1 MILGLGKLAF
11 RNTLRRGKKSWI
23 AIIAVVI
30 GISAVVSLVSLGQG
44 LEEAITQEFEDLGAN
59 NVYVSGDI
67 SQDDLSIVRNARGV
81 DDAGTY
87 LSSTEL
93 VEFNSESQYVNVY
106 GVQLDKVD
114 LVFSG
119 QGWSVQQGRQLRTT
133 DRTSTLLGS
142 SFQDNYDSELR
153 IRSQLRL
160 NNTFCRVAGFVSA
173 VDPQA
178 QNSMITGLE
187 TLRERTEADD
197 KEVSSFVVRLEDGFT
212 QEEVQENIEEKL
224 RRYRGVEEGEEDF
237 STRTPQDILN
247 SLTSVLGIVQG
258 IVVGLA
264 SIALFV
270 GGVGIMNTMYMAINE
285 RTQEIGVLK
294 AVGASKKDIRMLFL
308 MESGLIGFTGG
319 VLGIG
324 LGIGI
329 SEVAVYLASNFSDVA
344 ITRGYTPI
352 LLIGALLFSTLLGI
366 ISGYLPS
373 RRASNLDPAEA
384 LRYE

>member
-1 MILGLGKLAF
+1 
-11 RNTLRRGKKSWI
+11 
-23 AIIAVVI
+23 
-30 GISAVVSLVSLGQG
+30 
-44 LEEAITQEFEDLGAN
+44 
-59 NVYVSGDI
+59 
-67 SQDDLSIVRNARGV
+67 
-81 DDAGTY
+81 
-87 LSSTEL
+87 
-93 VEFNSESQYVNVY
+93 
-106 GVQLDKVD
+106 
-114 LVFSG
+114 
-119 QGWSVQQGRQLRTT
+119 
-133 DRTSTLLGS
+133 
-142 SFQDNYDSELR
+142 
-153 IRSQLRL
+153 
-160 NNTFCRVAGFVSA
+160 
-173 VDPQA
+173 
-178 QNSMITGLE
+178 
-187 TLRERTEADD
+187 
-197 KEVSSFVVRLEDGFT
+197 
-212 QEEVQENIEEKL
+212 
-224 RRYRGVEEGEEDF
+224 
-237 STRTPQDILN
+237 
-247 SLTSVLGIVQG
+247 LTSVLGIVQG

-308 MESGLIGFTGG
+308 MEAGLIGFTGG